1 MLPPHDDATCYIR
14 LCVQWGPT
22 GRGLHVHTFVAQ
34 VLYTIVHALWLHTK
48 CQTQTLRAW
57 HAAAASTRCVMR
69 MELLADPSV
78 WHAHKNAVFWQ
89 AAGMCSF
96 QQLPGAV

>member
-14 LCVQWGPT
+14 LCVQWEPT

-34 VLYTIVHALWLHTK
+34 VLYKIVHALWLHTM

-57 HAAAASTRCVMR
+57 HAAAASTRCAMR
-69 MELLADPSV
+69 VELFSGSLCLAR
-78 WHAHKNAVFWQ
+78 AQNAVFWQ